1 MKRTFIFFF
10 TLFLAFAFKTV
21 AQPLDFNSPLPVD
34 ETIKK
39 GVLPNGMTYYIKST
53 DVVKDAASYYIIQNV
68 GSVLENEDQR
78 GLAHF
83 LEHMAFNGTES
94 FPGKGILNT
103 LQKHGA
109 VFGKDINAYTSFDE
123 TVYNLSNIPTKDG
136 LIDTCLTVL
145 NDWSNY
151 LLLTD
156 EEIDAERGVIKE
168 EWRTRQNGQ
177 MRLFETS
184 LPITFNHSKY
194 ADRLPIGLMSVVDNF
209 EYKALRD
216 FYHDWYRTDLQAIAI
231 IGDVDV
237 DEIEQKIIEKFSKIP
252 AVENPRERFI
262 VDIPDNKEML
272 YSLGMDP
279 EVSTASISFGIRHK
293 KSLET
298 ETVADLKKSLLESM
312 ATSMLSARIREEA
325 QKPDATFLGAYGGYR
340 SMSRT
345 SNSFSVGISP
355 KPNMQKE
362 AFFQVLTEV
371 VRAVKFG
378 FIQPEIDRTIAEL
391 KSSYE
396 NQIAQKNDIS
406 HRRIVRSIQSNYLEN
421 RTISDIEKEYE
432 LAKQI
437 FDNVTQEELNETIK
451 RLYTQENRY
460 LNVTGVEGDD
470 NLTEEQAKQ
479 IILAVENNPSLEPY
493 SEALKGKTLVSD
505 LTINNGSI
513 ANTTTNADVG
523 STTFV
528 LSNGVKVHY
537 KFADKEKDQVA
548 LNAISYGGTSLLSDD
563 ELPSAALMTGLL
575 QMSGL
580 GDFSMTDLR
589 KVLAGKTANVRI
601 GLGEINENISG
612 SSNTKDVET
621 MLQMVHLY
629 FVKPRFDQDAY
640 KVLQGNIGNY
650 ITRRSKDIGEKM
662 RDSLTVAL
670 YGKDNPKERLF
681 NEDFIAD
688 MSFDKMK
695 EIYEERFADASDF
708 EFFIVGDVSED
719 QLKPLL
725 EKYVASIPTKNTKE
739 VFNDNGAEWVSNKID
754 EDIYLTMEDPKARVN
769 IAYKKEMPYSI
780 KNAIYTD
787 ALGDVL
793 QLRITE
799 TVRESEGGAYSPR
812 AYATFSREPKS
823 QAFVSVSFDCN
834 PDLAEKL
841 VSIVQEELQKV
852 ANGDINDDD
861 LNKTKTNFIKE
872 RQQAKDKN
880 AYDMQLLTAFFRYGY
895 NMNEAKNFEDIVNAM
910 TKKELQSIAKEVMEG
925 GQSYEVVFKP
935 NNNNTISTKDP
946 IKQ

>member
-1 MKRTFIFFF
+1 MKRTLIFFF
-10 TLFLAFAFKTV
+10 TLFLAFTFKIV
-21 AQPLDFNSPLPVD
+21 AQPLDFNNPLPVD
-34 ETIKK
+34 QTIKK

-53 DVVKDAASYYIIQNV
+53 DVVQNAASYYIIQNV

-83 LEHMAFNGTES
+83 LEHMAFNGTEN

-136 LIDTCLTVL
+136 LVDTCLTVL

-168 EWRTRQNGQ
+168 EWRTRQSGQ

-194 ADRLPIGLMSVVDNF
+194 ADRLPIGLMSVVENF

-237 DEIEQKIIEKFSKIP
+237 DEVEQKIIDKFSKIP

-272 YSLGMDP
+272 FSLAMDP

-298 ETVADLKKSLLESM
+298 ETVADLKRSLLESM
-312 ATSMLSARIREEA
+312 ATGMLSARIREEA
-325 QKPDATFLGAYGGYR
+325 QKPDAMFLGAYGGYR

-355 KPNMQKE
+355 KPNKQKE

-378 FIQPEIDRTIAEL
+378 FIQPEIDRNIAEL

-432 LAKQI
+432 IAKQI
-437 FDNVTQEELNETIK
+437 FDNITKEELNETIK

-470 NLTEEQAKQ
+470 NLTEELAKQ
-479 IILAVENNPSLEPY
+479 IILAVENNPALEPY
-493 SEALKGKTLVSD
+493 SEALKGKTLVSG
-505 LTINNGSI
+505 LTINEGTI
-513 ANTTTNADVG
+513 ANTELNSELG

-537 KFADKEKDQVA
+537 KFADKEKDKVA
-548 LNAISYGGTSLLSDD
+548 LNAISYGGTSLLSDE
-563 ELPSAALMTGLL
+563 ELPSAALMSGLI

-580 GDFSMTDLR
+580 GDFTMTDLR

-601 GLGEINENISG
+601 GLGEINENVSG

-629 FVKPRFDQDAY
+629 FVKPRFDEDAY

-662 RDSLTVAL
+662 RDSLTIAL

-681 NEDFIAD
+681 NDDFVAD

-725 EKYVASIPTKNTKE
+725 EKYMASIPTKNTKE
-739 VFNDNGAEWVSNKID
+739 VFNDNGAEWVSSKID

-812 AYATFSREPKS
+812 AYATFSREPKA

-895 NMNEAKNFEDIVNAM
+895 NMNEAKNFEDIVNSM
-910 TKKELQSIAKEVMEG
+910 TKNELQSIAKEVMEG

-935 NNNNTISTKDP
+935 NNNNPITTKEP